1 MFALCFF
8 LGNNQEINT
17 IIKNSALG
25 ENIEEVAK
33 ALNRASADNSP
44 ICFWDDNDTF
54 HFISMGE
61 VSYFRLENFEES

>member
-17 IIKNSALG
+17 IIKTSTLG

-33 ALNRASADNSP
+33 ALSKASADNCP
-44 ICFWDDNDTF
+44 ICFWDDNDVF
-54 HFISMGE
+54 HQIDMGE
-61 VSYFRLENFEES
+61 VSYFRLEGIKED